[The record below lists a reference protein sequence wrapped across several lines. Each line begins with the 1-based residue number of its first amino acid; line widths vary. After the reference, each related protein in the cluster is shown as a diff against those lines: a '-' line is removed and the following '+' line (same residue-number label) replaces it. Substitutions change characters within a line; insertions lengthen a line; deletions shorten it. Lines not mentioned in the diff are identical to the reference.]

1 MQVLTKAQVCQC
13 VCTCV
18 LRQEIWWR
26 SWSQGEFLQRDAE
39 NARQWERQEEREADR
54 EEVRVPKTEGRREC
68 VHSWHYP
75 VSRGLRKASVRTTR
89 VGGVSQTETQAWTLD
104 THTHTH
110 GPRLDTGRT
119 PASDRTKTRNFTSAK
134 HRRCDIVAVSNRNWS
149 RADLFS
155 GGNRKSY
162 TDVLEKW
169 QICC

>member
-1 MQVLTKAQVCQC
+1 M
-13 VCTCV
+13 CV
-18 LRQEIWWR
+18 LLQEIWWR

-54 EEVRVPKTEGRREC
+54 EEVRVPKTEGRGEC
-68 VHSWHYP
+68 VHSWHCP

-104 THTHTH
+104 THTQT
-110 GPRLDTGRT
+110 RTQTGHRQD
-119 PASDRTKTRNFTSAK
+119 SCIWQNQNLQLHLCQTRCHKMWHQA
-134 HRRCDIVAVSNRNWS
+134 ASNRNWS